1 MKFLGTGEGLHDT
14 NYEHLAI
21 SSMLNDLRSF
31 AIKNSSYSGIPINE
45 EYCPFHV
52 TVYPSHKMRIDYNT
66 TDRIIFPVICV
77 VIFAFTSMI
86 FVIYDW
92 HVRQRQQ
99 RLLKTALD
107 KSFNCNILELMV
119 KDRTR
124 ELEHTNKKLA
134 EANKAL
140 IQSSK
145 KQLQHFACMSHEIRT
160 PLNSIIG
167 YASLLVDNEN
177 LDSMQKESISTI
189 VSSGDLLL
197 SIVNDVLDY
206 SKLETGNVDIEL
218 NPTNLKELVDVVVRT
233 MTNKAQSTSLK
244 LQCTYDT
251 TQLPNYIETD
261 SFRLQQVLY
270 NLISNA
276 CKFSKEGGTVEID
289 VGVASSWYNAFGEN
303 VDCYNPPNEI
313 DNSQRSS
320 ERDHPLATSTRS
332 SIDGGD
338 QQGGEQQQTTTTKVL
353 RFTVKDYGKGICRS
367 DFQKIFLPFLQGGSE
382 DESIY
387 GGSGLGL
394 AITSK
399 LVHRLGGEIYVE
411 SEESKWTKFTAE
423 FPLNESCKQ
432 QLETLVNNVS
442 ATSTPPLFT
451 TTRRPSYTPTRRTS
465 SKLEE
470 QVAQLLS
477 STCGNNDDDVT
488 TTPPTAAE
496 ATTAS
501 TVVPSCSSMSAT
513 TVTTTPAAEDPQ
525 VETVVEVVEEVTPP
539 NGSPCKSET
548 PVVTTSKLKEEQQPP
563 LFNGEAKKETPQDV
577 EEEETQEKKVVP
589 YSELNILIAED
600 NKVNQKVLLRMLNR
614 LGATK
619 VVIVENGKDA
629 VEREMQER
637 FDVVLMD
644 MQVCTMYTLLFM
656 PNER

>member
-14 NYEHLAI
+14 KYEHLAI

-45 EYCPFHV
+45 DYCPFHV

-66 TDRIIFPVICV
+66 TDRILFPIICV
-77 VIFAFTSMI
+77 IIFAFTSSI
-86 FVIYDW
+86 FIIYDW
-92 HVRQRQQ
+92 HVRRRQQ

-107 KSFNCNILELMV
+107 KSFNCNILEMMV

-124 ELEHTNKKLA
+124 ELEYTNKKLNA
-134 EANKAL
+134 ANKAL

-145 KQLQHFACMSHEIRT
+145 AQLQHFACMSHEIRT

-167 YASLLVDNEN
+167 YASLLVDNDN
-177 LDSMQKESISTI
+177 LDTMQKESISTI

-206 SKLETGNVDIEL
+206 SKLETGNVDIEI

-244 LQCTYDT
+244 LQCNYDT
-251 TQLPNYIETD
+251 THLPKLIETD

-270 NLISNA
+270 NLVSNA

-289 VGVASSWYNAFGEN
+289 VGMASSWYNALGDN
-303 VDCYNPPNEI
+303 PNCYNPPNEI

-320 ERDHPLATSTRS
+320 EHDHPLFNAATDRDTP
-332 SIDGGD
+332 
-338 QQGGEQQQTTTTKVL
+338 TNVV
-353 RFTVKDYGKGICRS
+353 RFTVKDYGKGIARA

-411 SEESKWTKFTAE
+411 SEESSWTKFTVE
-423 FPLNESCKQ
+423 FPLNESKR
-432 QLETLVNNVS
+432 LDDKDNDNNGNGDDDGDVVV
-442 ATSTPPLFT
+442 AVPTITAVAAPPLFAAIT
-451 TTRRPSYTPTRRTS
+451 TTSIAQSEEEKHPPPPS
-465 SKLEE
+465 
-470 QVAQLLS
+470 S
-477 STCGNNDDDVT
+477 STSVGDNDNAKPPSTNTTTAAAVT
-488 TTPPTAAE
+488 TPEAPLRTIPT
-496 ATTAS
+496 S
-501 TVVPSCSSMSAT
+501 VN
-513 TVTTTPAAEDPQ
+513 PQ
-525 VETVVEVVEEVTPP
+525 EESVVVEEKSPP
-539 NGSPCKSET
+539 PPPPSPPPSKPEAA
-548 PVVTTSKLKEEQQPP
+548 PVVTTPKTSHHQQHT
-563 LFNGEAKKETPQDV
+563 NGGETKETQAEEV
-577 EEEETQEKKVVP
+577 EEEEEEKVP
-589 YSELNILIAED
+589 YGDLNILIAED

-629 VEREMQER
+629 VERESQEC

-644 MQVCTMYTLLFM
+644 MQVRY
-656 PNER
+656 EG